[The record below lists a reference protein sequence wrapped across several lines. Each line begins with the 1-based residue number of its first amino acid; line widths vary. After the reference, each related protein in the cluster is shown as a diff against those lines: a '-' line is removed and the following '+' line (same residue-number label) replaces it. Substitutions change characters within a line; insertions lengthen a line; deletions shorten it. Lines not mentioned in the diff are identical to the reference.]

1 MKETINNL
9 QNALQALLQQ
19 KLGLAENHAEFF
31 QLVISIVVL
40 LVFAFAINRIIIL
53 IIRWVIKIIMPR
65 IAKIFSA
72 KWVDALNEQMFAR
85 RSAHLIAIFII
96 YWMLPYVV
104 DAYPDV
110 LNLIQTLVEA
120 YIVILTI
127 KVINATLHAGGDVY
141 EDIEKRTGMP
151 VNFVT
156 QTAQIVTW
164 AVGSI
169 ILVSVLFDTSIQ
181 VLLAGLAGVSAVL
194 MLVFKDSILG
204 FVSGIMLIGN
214 DMLRVGDWIQAPQY
228 DADGTVTDI
237 GLTTVKVQNFDN
249 TISTI
254 PSYSLFSESF
264 RNWRG
269 MYNSK
274 ARRIKRAIAIDMDTI
289 SFVSQSMLDNLKQIK
304 LLQGYLEDKQTEI
317 DSYNLKLDNA
327 SRHAP
332 NTRQLTNIGVFREYA
347 KEYLKQHPMV
357 QKDMTTM
364 VRQLPPTQ
372 YGLPLEI
379 YTFLSEQ
386 QWDLYEGIQSDIFD
400 HFLSVL
406 PQFGLRS
413 YQSASSHL
421 QASGFDGR

>member
-9 QNALQALLQQ
+9 QNALQAFLQQ
-19 KLGLAENHAEFF
+19 RLGLAENHAEFF
-31 QLVISIVVL
+31 QLVISIAVL
-40 LVFAFAINRIIIL
+40 LAFAFAINRIIIL
-53 IIRWVIKIIMPR
+53 IIRWYIKIIIPR
-65 IAKIFSA
+65 ISKIFSA

-110 LNLIQTLVEA
+110 LKLIQTLVEA
-120 YIVILTI
+120 YIVILII

-141 EDIEKRTGMP
+141 EDIEKRTGLP

-169 ILVSVLFDTSIQ
+169 VLVSVLFDTSIQ

-237 GLTTVKVQNFDN
+237 GLTTVKVQNFDY

-364 VRQLPPTQ
+364 VRQLSPTQ

-400 HFLSVL
+400 HLFSVL

-413 YQSASSHL
+413 YQSVNSHL